1 MSSVILHCAN
11 CEKRLPEGSNF
22 CPYCGR
28 STRDALA
35 GKFKDEPTE
44 QSASTR
50 NAVSGWQLMLVR
62 PNGEQMV
69 SELADNLTI
78 GRSPRNVM
86 SLDDQ
91 MISRFHARIEKTELG
106 FHIRDLDSMN
116 GVTVN
121 RKRISDPVLLKIGD
135 AITIGEHRLLV
146 QHKTSRCGNCRR
158 EVRADHLFC
167 RNCGEAL
174 TGVKGARSP
183 ALGEDEEG
191 TQPVR

>member
-35 GKFKDEPTE
+35 GTFKDEPTE

-69 SELADNLTI
+69 SELADELTI
-78 GRSPRNVM
+78 GRSPKNVM
-86 SLDDQ
+86 NLDDQ
-91 MISRFHARIEKTELG
+91 MISRFHAKIEKTELG
-106 FHIRDLDSMN
+106 FQIRDLDSMN

-121 RKRISDPVLLKIGD
+121 RKRISGPVILKIGD

-158 EVRADHLFC
+158 EVSADHLFC
-167 RNCGEAL
+167 RSCGEAL
-174 TGVKGARSP
+174 SGVKSSQLRI
-183 ALGEDEEG
+183 ENQDEEG
-191 TQPVR
+191 TQPLR